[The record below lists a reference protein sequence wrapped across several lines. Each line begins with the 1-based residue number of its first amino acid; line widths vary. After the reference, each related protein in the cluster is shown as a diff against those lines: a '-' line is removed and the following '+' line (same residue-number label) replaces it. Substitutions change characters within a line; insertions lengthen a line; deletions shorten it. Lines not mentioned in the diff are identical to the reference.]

1 MESFEQLNLFSDQ
14 SSLLSLDNSN
24 QPKSSNPIKN
34 GEQLPIEQGEI
45 IYYSNFFEQPTSDFL
60 YRELENN
67 IKWTQ
72 DYLKIYGKS
81 IALPR
86 LTAWYGEPEK
96 RYAYSG
102 IEMNPHP
109 WIEPLLFIKKE
120 IELVTKVKFN
130 SVLINFYRDGNDSVA
145 WHSDD
150 ENELGEY
157 PVIGSVSLGGIRR
170 FMLKPKNKE
179 SNQKYELELAHGSFL
194 LMSGETQKYWLH
206 QVPKTKKQVK
216 PRINLTFRI
225 IH

>member
-1 MESFEQLNLFSDQ
+1 MESSEQLNLFSDT

-24 QPKSSNPIKN
+24 HAKSSNLIKN
-34 GEQLPIEQGEI
+34 GEQLLIEQGEI
-45 IYYSNFFEQPTSDFL
+45 IYYSNFFDQPTSDFL
-60 YRELENN
+60 YQELEKK
-67 IKWTQ
+67 IKWSQ
-72 DYLKIYGKS
+72 EYFKIYGKS

-96 RYAYSG
+96 RYTYSN

-109 WIEPLLFIKKE
+109 WIEPLLFMKKE
-120 IELVTKVKFN
+120 IELVAKVKFN
-130 SVLINFYRDGNDSVA
+130 SVLLNFYRDGNDGVA

-150 ENELGEY
+150 EKELGES

-179 SNQKYELELAHGSFL
+179 SNQKYEIELADGSFL

-206 QVPKTKKQVK
+206 QIPKTKKQVK